1 MLRPQDGDVL
11 TVAITGAE
19 ASAFHQQ
26 WLDRR
31 LRSLIERCA
40 ARVRPGLQLAFVV
53 EACAIPQTPV
63 AQAPVDGD
71 R

>member
-1 MLRPQDGDVL
+1 VL

-19 ASAFHQQ
+19 TPDFHQQ

-40 ARVRPGLQLAFVV
+40 ARVRPGLQVRFVV
-53 EACAIPQTPV
+53 EAPAPPLD
-63 AQAPVDGD
+63 QAL
-71 R
+71 